1 MDKKYWLW
9 LVMAFGAGN
18 RRIWTLM
25 EEIDTPEE
33 AYNILK
39 SGSLDSRLLEKEV
52 NAIKTTHLKQ
62 AESLI
67 EYCEQHKINI
77 TCFSDND
84 YPNSLKTIFNPP
96 CVLFYLGNIAIAEET
111 VSITVV
117 GTRNPSQYSIEV
129 AKRICADLAKIDV
142 TIISGFAVGL
152 DTVAHDTTLD
162 NKGHTVAVL
171 GCGLDVDYPRGRTG
185 FKYAIA
191 STGAVVTEY
200 LPGTKPTPYNFPQ
213 RNRILSGLGKGTL
226 VIEAGEG
233 SGCLITAEYAIEQ
246 GREVFCIPPANIFDK
261 RYSGAVRLLRDG
273 AVSVYS
279 YLDIVYEYYTVF
291 THKISMLKN
300 PYESY
305 ADTPRNIFDT
315 VKSERKPKKQNL
327 AIDSKAENTEQ
338 VIENTS
344 QNSYEN
350 LTDSQRK
357 IVAVFGKNEEINVDE
372 ISDRS
377 GLSISEILMELTELE
392 IDGVVTALAGK
403 QYRLS

>member
-9 LVMAFGAGN
+9 LVMTFGAGN

-33 AYNILK
+33 AYKILK
-39 SGSLDSRLLEKEV
+39 SGSLDEKLLEKEV

-62 AESLI
+62 AELLI
-67 EYCEQHKINI
+67 EYCKQHNIGI
-77 TCFSDND
+77 TCFSDED
-84 YPNSLKTIFNPP
+84 YPNSLKTICNPP
-96 CVLFYLGNIAIAEET
+96 CVLFYLGNIGIAEET

-117 GTRNPSQYSIEV
+117 GTRNPSEYSVEV

-152 DTVAHDTTLD
+152 DTVAHDTAID
-162 NKGHTVAVL
+162 NNGHTVAVL
-171 GCGLDVDYPRGRTG
+171 GCGLDVDYPKGRTG

-191 STGAVVTEY
+191 STGAVITEY

-233 SGCLITAEYAIEQ
+233 SGCLITAQCAIEQ

-291 THKISMLKN
+291 THKISMLEN

-315 VKSERKPKKQNL
+315 VKPEKKPKKQK
-327 AIDSKAENTEQ
+327 IESKTEKSEQ
-338 VIENTS
+338 IEDTT
-344 QNSYEN
+344 QDYEN
-350 LTDSQRK
+350 LTDNQKK
-357 IVAVFGKNEEINVDE
+357 IVEVFGKEEEINVDE
-372 ISDRS
+372 ISYRS
-377 GLSISEILMELTELE
+377 GLGISEILMELTELE
-392 IDGVVTALAGK
+392 IEGIVTALAGK